1 MLAVYQQPIDR
12 HCPAPQTDARPAN
25 SSEGTRFPFGPGVEL
40 NSCYVPQRNNFLDL
54 ANKAKM
60 ARQRD
65 PAGMEKPPGVSRTA
79 CSFQRGRPAT
89 GRDPAVTIRL
99 PEKVLALVER

>member
-1 MLAVYQQPIDR
+1 LDR
-12 HCPAPQTDARPAN
+12 V
-25 SSEGTRFPFGPGVEL
+25 VEL

-65 PAGMEKPPGVSRTA
+65 PAGMEKPPG
-79 CSFQRGRPAT
+79 CEPDG
-89 GRDPAVTIRL
+89 L
-99 PEKVLALVER
+99 